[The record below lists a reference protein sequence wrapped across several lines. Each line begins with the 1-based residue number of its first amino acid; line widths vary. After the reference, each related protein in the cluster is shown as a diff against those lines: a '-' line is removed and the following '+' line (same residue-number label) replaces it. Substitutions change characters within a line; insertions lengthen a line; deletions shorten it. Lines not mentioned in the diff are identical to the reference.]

1 MARWCAI
8 LIAAALAGAAGPP
21 LRAAPRGAGYPIL
34 DAPEASRAYV
44 SGQVTAI
51 ARNGRGLLFV
61 GSSRLAVFDGHHWQ
75 RIDVPGAQRITA
87 LAPDGDNRI
96 WIGGDGAIGYA
107 QREATGLWV
116 FRSLATELGR
126 TPFADE
132 INTIFYSVFVRE
144 AEVVFVA
151 RTKVAR
157 WDGARFQV
165 FELPSPI
172 RLYAYTTGRDL
183 LIYQSG
189 GGLFRWESGGPRLWL
204 PQAGLPTNQPLTGYV
219 TRADGSGLGLFYE
232 ELYAHRDGRWTRLD
246 PISNELRGRR
256 ALHAVLLHDRLLAIG
271 TAFGGLVLTDPD
283 GRIRGLVNT
292 QNGLPDD
299 HIDSLIADAEGSLWI
314 GMISGGLAR
323 WSGVETG
330 AIFDQRSRYTPGGL
344 TRIFEWEGR
353 PRIVSWR
360 RVYTI
365 PEEKT
370 GIPGRQI
377 DRLDHIWNRLLDAAP
392 WAGRLW
398 LGASDGLWSVSAD
411 GRVERHLSEGP
422 VGGFNVAA
430 GGLLYF
436 QGDRIRRR
444 RSQRDDFADQ
454 ELGRLPDGPVAQ
466 ALEDTAGRIWVLSQS
481 GRVHRFARAET
492 GSLRLEKLPDP
503 TVAPA
508 DISHLTQVGRLVCAI
523 AGGRA
528 HAWDETNGRFVPV
541 PSTASWRVVATTSLG
556 DGAVWC
562 IRDAA
567 SADAPWALLRV
578 GEDPT
583 QATSLQCTPLQIPG
597 LGQAGDVSYLG
608 VTTGQ
613 DTTWLWIGGDNAL
626 LRLDATALT
635 EAPAAPA
642 LELMQFS
649 VEGVRQALPGAAAVQ
664 LPAGSN
670 RIRVAFA
677 VPGAAA
683 DGDGL
688 RFQTRLPGRDHEWSQ
703 PQAMPEW
710 EFSALPS
717 GEYTLLAR
725 AVDRFGRTGP
735 EHRVAFAI
743 AAPWYRTPAALA
755 LWTGLALALAWS
767 TYRWRV
773 GLLRSQAARLE
784 QLVQERTRELSLS
797 NTARAEFL
805 DNLAHEIRRP
815 ANGLAAVVR
824 DLESGELTPAQRE
837 QARLLRLATGS
848 LARVCDEVLA
858 FSRVEAGSAA
868 VEARSFTVRELLTR
882 VRAGA
887 ESPERLTLDLP
898 ADFADGF
905 LGDEAKLETIVA
917 NFVANAHRHAP
928 AAPVLI
934 HALYTEEGAGR
945 GQLLIEVADGG
956 PGVPAEEQETIFRR
970 FARGSR
976 ATAGG
981 VPGTG
986 IGLALCRALAR
997 LLGGSV
1003 GVESPSEIA
1012 RARGWPGP
1020 GATFFVR
1027 VPVARGNPAT
1037 PAAG

>member
-1 MARWCAI
+1 MVRLRAI
-8 LIAAALAGAAGPP
+8 LVAAALAGAAVAP
-21 LRAAPRGAGYPIL
+21 LHAAPRGAGYPVL
-34 DAPEASRAYV
+34 DAPDASRAYV

-51 ARNGRGLLFV
+51 ARNARGLLFV

-75 RIDVPGAQRITA
+75 RIEVPGAQRITA
-87 LAPDGDNRI
+87 LAPDGDTRV
-96 WIGGDGAIGYA
+96 WIGADGDVGWAE
-107 QREATGLWV
+107 RDPTGQWL
-116 FRSLATELGR
+116 FRSLWPQLQQAGFEDDG
-126 TPFADE
+126 
-132 INTIFYSVFVRE
+132 NTIIYSVFVRG
-144 AEVVFVA
+144 AEVVLLG

-157 WDGARFQV
+157 WDGARFTV
-165 FELPSPI
+165 FEMPSPI
-172 RLYAYTTGRDL
+172 RLYAYTAGSDL

-189 GGLFRWESGGPRLWL
+189 GGLFRWESDGPRLWL

-232 ELYAHRDGRWTRLD
+232 ELFAHRDGRWTRLD
-246 PISNELRGRR
+246 PVSNELRGRR

-271 TAFGGLVLTDPD
+271 TAFGGVVLADPD

-323 WSGVETG
+323 WSGVESG
-330 AIFDQRSRYTPGGL
+330 AIFDQRARYTPGGL
-344 TRIFEWEGR
+344 TRIFDWEGR
-353 PRIVSWR
+353 ARIVSWR
-360 RVYTI
+360 RVYTV

-370 GIPGRQI
+370 GTPGRQI
-377 DRLDHIWNRLLDAAP
+377 ERLDHIWNRLLDAAP

-398 LGASDGLWSVSAD
+398 LGARDGLWSVTPE
-411 GRVERHLSEGP
+411 GRVEWQLAEGP
-422 VGGFNVAA
+422 VGGFIPAG

-436 QGDRIRRR
+436 QGDRIRWRQ
-444 RSQRDDFADQ
+444 SQGSDFADRD
-454 ELGRLPDGPVAQ
+454 LGRLPDGPVAQ
-466 ALEDTAGRIWVLSQS
+466 ALEDTGGRIWVLGQS
-481 GRVHRFARAET
+481 GRVHRLAQSET
-492 GSLRLEKLPDP
+492 EAWRLEKFPEP
-503 TVAPA
+503 AGAPSN
-508 DISHLTQVGRLVCAI
+508 ISHLTRVGRLVCAI
-523 AGGRA
+523 ADGRA
-528 HAWDETNGRFVPV
+528 QVWDEAAGRF
-541 PSTASWRVVATTSLG
+541 SALASAAKWRVVAATPLG

-562 IRDAA
+562 VQDAA
-567 SADAPWALLRV
+567 SPDAPRALLRV
-578 GEDPT
+578 TADP
-583 QATSLQCTPLQIPG
+583 ANPAGVICTPLQAPG
-597 LGQAGDVSYLG
+597 LAQTGDISHLG
-608 VTTGQ
+608 VTATQG
-613 DTTWLWIGGDNAL
+613 TTWLWAGGDGAL
-626 LRLDATALT
+626 LRLDAAALAD
-635 EAPAAPA
+635 APPVPE
-642 LELMQFS
+642 LELTQLS
-649 VEGVRQALPGAAAVQ
+649 VEGARQVLPGAATAR

-677 VPGAAA
+677 APQTAA
-683 DGDGL
+683 DGGGL
-688 RFQTRLPGRDHEWSQ
+688 RFQTRLPGRDEEWSQ
-703 PQAMPEW
+703 AQALPEW
-710 EFSALPS
+710 EFSALPA

-725 AVDRFGRTGP
+725 AVDRFGRPGP

-743 AAPWYRTPAALA
+743 AAPWFRTPGALA
-755 LWTGLALALAWS
+755 LWAGLALALAWS
-767 TYRWRV
+767 AYRWRI
-773 GLLRSQAARLE
+773 GLLRGQAARLE

-797 NTARAEFL
+797 NTAKSEFL

-824 DLESGELTPAQRE
+824 DLESGALTPAQRE

-858 FSRVEAGSAA
+858 FSRVEAGAA
-868 VEARSFTVRELLTR
+868 IVEARPFNVRELLAR
-882 VRAGA
+882 VRAAA
-887 ESPERLTLDLP
+887 ESPENISFDLP

-905 LGDEAKLETIVA
+905 LGDEAKLETIVS

-928 AAPVLI
+928 SAPVLI
-934 HALYTEEGAGR
+934 HAVHTEDGPGR

-976 ATAGG
+976 ATAEG

-1012 RARGWPGP
+1012 RSRGWPGP
-1020 GATFFVR
+1020 GAAFFVR
-1027 VPVARGNPAT
+1027 VPVARGDRPTPAT
-1037 PAAG
+1037 G